1 MMVKL
6 IGSGMILIATTVL
19 GIMFA
24 KIKIDRVKQLRALIS
39 ALNMMEIE
47 IKFALNV
54 LPDAFFK
61 ISKTIDEKIGQLFA
75 VTAKQI
81 IESRK
86 NACEAWHAALEQS
99 FSNLCLDKEDKE
111 ILLALGSSL
120 GEVDTENQIK
130 NIRLIIEQL
139 KRQELKAEED
149 KARSEK
155 LFKSLGVLS
164 GLTIVIVLF

>member
-6 IGSGMILIATTVL
+6 IGCGMILMGTTVL

-24 KIKIDRVKQLRALIS
+24 KIKIDRVKQIRALIS
-39 ALNMMEIE
+39 ALNMLEIE
-47 IKFALNV
+47 IEFALNI
-54 LPDAFFK
+54 LPDTFLK

-81 IESRK
+81 MESRL
-86 NACEAWHAALEQS
+86 NACEAWHTTLEKL
-99 FSNLCLDKEDKE
+99 FSTLCLDKEDKE

-130 NIRLIIEQL
+130 SIRLIIEQL

-149 KARSEK
+149 KAKSEK

-164 GLTIVIVLF
+164 GLTIVMVLF